1 MEKILFFAALIAVLF
16 TLLKYLEMRYLD
28 KEPRPIK
35 IFLRDGLYAFAVST
49 AALYAMTHFGAY
61 IDDFIAFI
69 TGSKVV
75 RVEKTPVFTG
85 EPAF

>member
-1 MEKILFFAALIAVLF
+1 MEKILIFSALVAVLF

-28 KEPRPIK
+28 KEPRHVK
-35 IFLRDGLYAFAVST
+35 LFLRDALYVFAVS
-49 AALYAMTHFGAY
+49 AAVFYGVGVFETY

-75 RVEKTPVFTG
+75 RVEKTPVFIG